1 MSAKRI
7 LFTAILMPVLMMVT
21 AHAEIA
27 GKTYVDRVST
37 YTAANSTVTISSDRK
52 IAVASASIDAKGVA
66 KLGEIPYK
74 VNGAVQSTN
83 AMIWV
88 E

>member
-37 YTAANSTVTISSDRK
+37 YTAADSTVTIKDRT
-52 IAVASASIDAKGVA
+52 IAVASADIDKKGVA

>member
-7 LFTAILMPVLMMVT
+7 LFTAILMPVLMMT
-21 AHAEIA
+21 MAHAEIA

-37 YTAANSTVTISSDRK
+37 YTAANSTVTISNDRK
-52 IAVASASIDAKGVA
+52 IAVADAGIDAKGVA
-66 KLGEIPYK
+66 KLGEIPFK
-74 VNGAVQSTN
+74 KNGSVSGS

>member
-7 LFTAILMPVLMMVT
+7 LFTAIMLPVLMIAA

-52 IAVASASIDAKGVA
+52 IAVASASIEAKGVA
-66 KLGEIPYK
+66 KLGEIPFK
-74 VNGAVQSTN
+74 SSGTVTGS
-83 AMIWV
+83 AMMWV

>member
-37 YTAANSTVTISSDRK
+37 YTAANSTVTITDRK
-52 IAVASASIDAKGVA
+52 IAVADADIDAKGVA
-66 KLGEIPYK
+66 KLGEIPFK
-74 VNGAVQSTN
+74 KNGSVSGS